1 MKVYRIENVDG
12 KDSTDFIYLHY
23 QMTQKL
29 HFHLFSWSLWR
40 RSTKIHFHN
49 QGANASR
56 RVTKRSHSPRFVQ
69 DYEKMSANRP
79 KSSRASLCDPANN
92 GHELVKTFSPFAINL
107 HHLCS
112 KGRIIWRILMS
123 YHSSWWTARTLQ
135 FHSASLEISNN
146 QYLFGLS
153 ITQINSQD
161 HGLNSS
167 FSTMRSQSTI
177 YFSWF
182 RVWSILTILD

>member
-1 MKVYRIENVDG
+1 MIKWYKNYIFTYFLGPSGGRRRKSI
-12 KDSTDFIYLHY
+12 FITLPQTPAAGSQNDHI
-23 QMTQKL
+23 
-29 HFHLFSWSLWR
+29 R
-40 RSTKIHFHN
+40 RTLRHH
-49 QGANASR
+49 
-56 RVTKRSHSPRFVQ
+56 
-69 DYEKMSANRP
+69 EKMSANRP

-112 KGRIIWRILMS
+112 KDRIIWRILMS

-135 FHSASLEISNN
+135 FYPVSLEISNN
-146 QYLFGLS
+146 QYLFGVS
-153 ITQINSQD
+153 ITQINYQD

-167 FSTMRSQSTI
+167 FSTMKSQSPI